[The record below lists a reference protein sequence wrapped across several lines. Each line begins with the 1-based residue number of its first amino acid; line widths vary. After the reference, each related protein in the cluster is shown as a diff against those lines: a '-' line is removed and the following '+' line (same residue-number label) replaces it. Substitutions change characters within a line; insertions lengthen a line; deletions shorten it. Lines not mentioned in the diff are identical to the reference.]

1 MSQVL
6 PNNWIYSHFSLIK
19 TARTKSGDVSKLLK
33 LEQRNKLLVALQR
46 VNNSI
51 NRVLGELT
59 KQENFQ
65 ISWKKQKWR
74 LKTKETPTEVLG
86 EERPV
91 PEQPALVFQCS
102 EIVPQRF
109 GWTQDISVAGGTHKS
124 DTTWRVHTTDH
135 RPDSSS
141 VNLRCNESIS
151 RDLELLKEMTVHVCN
166 FGSKLCSFGNSQTT
180 VLLFQNT
187 IAIEQYN
194 HNLFPGSSGKWL
206 MTKCHVWRQV

>member
-19 TARTKSGDVSKLLK
+19 TARTKSGDASKLLK

-91 PEQPALVFQCS
+91 PEQSVLVCWYLG
-102 EIVPQRF
+102 IVPQCC
-109 GWTQDISVAGGTHKS
+109 GWIQDLSAAGGTHRS
-124 DTTWRVHTTDH
+124 DTISRALPRDH
-135 RPDSSS
+135 RPDSSFA
-141 VNLRCNESIS
+141 NLRCSKSI
-151 RDLELLKEMTVHVCN
+151 
-166 FGSKLCSFGNSQTT
+166 
-180 VLLFQNT
+180 
-187 IAIEQYN
+187 
-194 HNLFPGSSGKWL
+194 
-206 MTKCHVWRQV
+206 